1 MNYNLKELEIR
12 TDQICDMAIKGR
24 TKFKNAAI
32 NWADFQCVRAEHY
45 IDSCKETGYRVYVEE
60 ANPNNP
66 EVIKYIA
73 KELEKSGYEN
83 VEVVFEW

>member
-1 MNYNLKELEIR
+1 MNYNLKELERR
-12 TDQICDMAIKGR
+12 TDQICDMAIKDR
-24 TKFKNAAI
+24 AKFKNAAI
-32 NWADFQCVRAEHY
+32 NWADFQRVCVEYY
-45 IDSCKETGYRVYVEE
+45 INSYWETGCRVYVEE
-60 ANPNNP
+60 ANPDNP